1 MYNYSALDAKKRY
14 MKPNKTQQI
23 AIYGKGGIGK
33 STISA
38 NLSAA
43 LAAIDR
49 KVLQV
54 GCDPK
59 HDSTRLLMNGQVI
72 TTVLDYLK
80 ETAPNDYKM
89 DDILFRGFRE
99 VACVEAGGPEP
110 GVGCAGRGILSTFK
124 LLEDLGVRE
133 MNFDTIIYDVLGDVV
148 CGGFAVP
155 IRREYADRVYIVTS
169 GEYMSIYAA
178 NNILKGLKNY
188 DRGRKRVGG
197 IIFNQRGIADEEG
210 RIQRFAEA
218 VNLPVCTH
226 IPRSNEFAIAEMEG
240 MTLTQKYPNSDIR
253 TKFEQLAREIVAH
266 SELFEALP
274 LSDTEL
280 EEVVLHQKELSAVRF
295 NEKSV
300 KIAKLLSS
308 EALVLKQET
317 ECLLLEK
324 PEKKAEVKK
333 ATTPVK
339 KEDPKSFI
347 SKGLLYREPLHGC
360 AYNGSIGVTVQIRDA
375 ISLSHGPASCA
386 HMANNAITSIGRRAL
401 FERGSVLAANI
412 IPPLQST
419 DMDESVMVF
428 GGMDLLRKKMESCL
442 EQKPAAVFVT
452 TSCTPGIIGDDLDN
466 IIQMGTEDCP
476 VVPIKADGDMAGD
489 YLQGV
494 IMAHIEIARHL
505 IDKNIKPYGNKV
517 NIIGERSV
525 GRNAE
530 ENHRIVEELV
540 ASLGLEI
547 NCRYIKNTTVD
558 EIRNFMA
565 AEYNILSL
573 DDYMGRMMKD
583 FLEKEFGAKFFPHR
597 LPVGF
602 FETQQWLEGLSELY
616 NKQNQFVAFI
626 DQKRVEFQKRVDEL
640 KPYLKGKRLVIVMYM
655 HNIDWLL
662 ETAFALEME
671 VLQINI
677 MNSCMDDRFSSRY
690 AENLKVVENYEF
702 VNQGEDLTE
711 LKPDILLTNYNTTV
725 IKGDFLCDTIP
736 YSPSCGFFSGIEL
749 ASRWKEIFNNNIKE
763 SWKND
768 RELFTKYFA

>member
-1 MYNYSALDAKKRY
+1 
-14 MKPNKTQQI
+14 MKVQSTTPQQI

-43 LAAIDR
+43 LAALDQ

-59 HDSTRLLMNGQVI
+59 HDSTRLLMNGQEI

-80 ETAPNDYKM
+80 ETAPNDYQL
-89 DDILFRGFRE
+89 DDILFRGFRD

-124 LLEDLGVRE
+124 LLEDLGVRQ
-133 MNFDTIIYDVLGDVV
+133 MNFDTILYDVLGDVV

-178 NNILKGLKNY
+178 NNILKGVKNY
-188 DRGRKRVGG
+188 DQGRKRVGG

-210 RIQRFAEA
+210 RIKRFAEA
-218 VNLPVCTH
+218 VNLPVCVH
-226 IPRSNEFAIAEMEG
+226 IPRSNEFAIAEKEG
-240 MTLTQKYPNSDIR
+240 MTLTQRYPESEIR
-253 TKFEQLAREIVAH
+253 AKFEKLALEIVH
-266 SELFEALP
+266 DSKLYEASP
-274 LSDTEL
+274 LSDIEL
-280 EEVVLHQKELSAVRF
+280 EEVVLQQRELEMVESHGSVAKAALGASSIPQHSRRTVAQSDIVSPKAQKLNGQA
-295 NEKSV
+295 
-300 KIAKLLSS
+300 IPL
-308 EALVLKQET
+308 
-317 ECLLLEK
+317 
-324 PEKKAEVKK
+324 
-333 ATTPVK
+333 K
-339 KEDPKSFI
+339 KEEPKSFI
-347 SKGLLYREPLHGC
+347 SKSLLYREPLHGC
-360 AYNGSIGVTVQIRDA
+360 AYNGGIGVTIQIKDA
-375 ISLSHGPASCA
+375 ITLSHGPASCA
-386 HMANNAITSIGRRAL
+386 HMANNAVTSIGRRAL

-428 GGMDLLRKKMESCL
+428 GGMDLLRKKMENCL
-442 EQKPAAVFVT
+442 EQKPSAVFVV
-452 TSCTPGIIGDDLDN
+452 TSCTPGIIGDDLEN
-466 IIQMGTEDCP
+466 ITQMSTPECP

-505 IDKNIKPYGNKV
+505 IDRNVLPLRNKV

-547 NCRYIKNTTVD
+547 NCRYIKNSTVD
-558 EIRNFMA
+558 QIRNFMT
-565 AEYNILSL
+565 AEYNILAL

-583 FLEKEFGAKFFPHR
+583 FLVKEFGAKFFPHR

-602 FETQQWLEGLSELY
+602 HETSQWLQGLAQLY
-616 NKQNQFVAFI
+616 NKEHQFETLI
-626 DQKRVEFQKRVDEL
+626 DKKKEEFQSRVDEL
-640 KPYLKGKRLVIVMYM
+640 KPYLKGKRLLVVMYM
-655 HNIDWLL
+655 RNIDWLL

-671 VLQINI
+671 VVQINI
-677 MNSCMDDRFSSRY
+677 LNSCMDDRFTSRY
-690 AENLKVVENYEF
+690 ADDLKVVENYEF
-702 VNQGEDLTE
+702 VNQGEE
-711 LKPDILLTNYNTTV
+711 LAELQPDILLTNYNTTV
-725 IKGDFLCDTIP
+725 IKGDFFCDTIP

-749 ASRWKEIFNNNIKE
+749 ASRWKEIFNMNIKE

-768 RELFTKYFA
+768 GDLFTEYFA

>member
-1 MYNYSALDAKKRY
+1 MNQGMFDQEKKAS
-14 MKPNKTQQI
+14 QI

-38 NLSAA
+38 NVSAA
-43 LAAIDR
+43 LASCDKKI
-49 KVLQV
+49 LQV

-59 HDSTRLLMNGQVI
+59 HDSTRLLMNGREI
-72 TTVLDYLK
+72 TTVLDYLRDT
-80 ETAPNDYKM
+80 EPNDYNL
-89 DDILFRGFRE
+89 DDILFKGYRD

-124 LLEDLGVRE
+124 LIEDLGVRE
-133 MNFDTIIYDVLGDVV
+133 MHFDYTIYDVLGDVV

-155 IRREYADRVYIVTS
+155 IRREYADRIYVVTS

-178 NNILKGLKNY
+178 NNILKGIKNY
-188 DRGRKRVGG
+188 DHGMKRVGG

-210 RIQRFAEA
+210 RVQRFAKA
-218 VNLPVCTH
+218 VNLPVCVH
-226 IPRSNEFAIAEMEG
+226 IPRSDEFAIAEQEG
-240 MTLTQKYPNSDIR
+240 MTLTQRFPNSPIR
-253 TKFEQLAREIVAH
+253 GKFENLANEMIRN
-266 SELFEALP
+266 SELFEANP
-274 LSDTEL
+274 LSDMEL
-280 EEVVLHQKELSAVRF
+280 EETVLGFKVEVSNHVNGEKKLAQKNGTYQTVASD
-295 NEKSV
+295 
-300 KIAKLLSS
+300 
-308 EALVLKQET
+308 
-317 ECLLLEK
+317 LLLAKEDTCNYK
-324 PEKKAEVKK
+324 SAKKVTESKVVEKK
-333 ATTPVK
+333 
-339 KEDPKSFI
+339 DPKSFI

-360 AYNGSIGVTVQIRDA
+360 AYNGSIGVTIQIKDA

-428 GGMDLLRKKMESCL
+428 GGMDLLRKKVENCL
-442 EQKPAAVFVT
+442 QQKPSAIFVT
-452 TSCTPGIIGDDLDN
+452 TSCTPGIIGDDLDH
-466 IIQMGTEDCP
+466 IIQMGTDACP

-489 YLQGV
+489 YMQGV

-505 IDKNIKPYGNKV
+505 IDKRVEPKGNKV

-530 ENHRIVEELV
+530 ENHRIVEELI
-540 ASLGLEI
+540 ASLGLEV
-547 NCRYIKNTTVD
+547 NCRFVKNTTVD
-558 EIRNFMA
+558 EIRNFMM
-565 AEYNILSL
+565 AEYNILSK

-602 FETQQWLEGLSELY
+602 FETQQWLEGLSEIY
-616 NKQNQFVAFI
+616 NKQNQFVALI
-626 DQKRVEFQKRVDEL
+626 DQKREEFQQRVDVL
-640 KPYLKGKRLVIVMYM
+640 KPYLKGKRLVVVMYM
-655 HNIDWLL
+655 RNIDWLL

-671 VLQINI
+671 VLQINLL
-677 MNSCMDDRFSSRY
+677 NSCMDDRFTSRY
-690 AENLKVVENYEF
+690 AEDIKVVENYEF
-702 VNQGEDLTE
+702 VNQGEDLLE
-711 LKPDILLTNYNTTV
+711 LKPDILLTNYNTST

-749 ASRWKEIFNNNIKE
+749 ASRWKEIFSNHIKE

-768 RELFTKYFA
+768 GDLFTKYFA